1 MHESTRTGP
10 IWTSQSGAVIHRH
23 QIRVY
28 IEDTDSGGIVYYANY
43 LRFAERARTEMLRSA
58 GISHALMMAEDG
70 LVLAVRRCEVD
81 YLRPARLDD
90 ELLIETTVTGLG
102 GATIDL
108 AQRVCRFDDGDTVE
122 LVRLAVRIA
131 CIGATGRATRLPD
144 DLRQVLQQA
153 LPPAKEV
160 GAEEVG
166 NG

>member
-1 MHESTRTGP
+1 MHESRRTGP
-10 IWTSQSGAVIHRH
+10 IWTSQSAAVIHRH

-108 AQRVCRFDDGDTVE
+108 AQRVCRLDDGDEVE

-131 CIGATGRATRLPD
+131 CIGTAGRATRLPD
-144 DLRQVLQQA
+144 NLRQVLQQA

-160 GAEEVG
+160 GVQEAG
-166 NG
+166 NA